1 MIESHDDLTSL
12 VEALGDAEVLGLD
25 VEGDG
30 FFRYHG
36 RMCTLQ
42 IGDAEDVQVVDAL
55 AIEDLSP
62 LAALL
67 GPDGPLKVVH
77 DVSFDRKMLA
87 TRGLTLANV
96 FDTAIAARYLGHQ
109 STGLAS
115 LLEARFG
122 VTLDKDHQLA
132 DWGARPLDQAQLDY
146 LVADVHHLPELAAQL
161 REEAREADILDE
173 IAEET
178 EYALERALDP
188 EPVREPWTR
197 VKGAR
202 DLKGEALA
210 ALKALADARERVAE
224 ERDVPPFRVAPNRAL
239 HEAARRKP
247 RKLKHLRKVRGLRK
261 VPDAALREA
270 LEAAERDGPPDL
282 GPAEP
287 PPPPEVRNARKAR
300 EKALTQWRKKEAE
313 AREVDLQVVLPGHC
327 LRDLAQLDD
336 PSEEALA
343 DIAGLGDKRRARY
356 GDAILRALRDEDDAG

>member
-1 MIESHDDLTSL
+1 MIESTADLISL
-12 VEALGDAEVLGLD
+12 VEALRDAEILGLD
-25 VEGDG
+25 VEGDS

-42 IGDAEDVQVVDAL
+42 IGDAEEVEVVDTLAL
-55 AIEDLSP
+55 EDLSP

-67 GPDGPLKVVH
+67 GPDGPTKVVH

-87 TRGLTLANV
+87 TRGVTLANV
-96 FDTAIAARYLGHQ
+96 FDTAIAARFLGHE

-132 DWGARPLDQAQLDY
+132 DWGARPLDEDQLDY
-146 LVADVHHLPELAAQL
+146 LVADVRHLPALAAQL
-161 REEAREADILDE
+161 REEAREADILEE

-197 VKGAR
+197 IKGAR
-202 DLKGEALA
+202 DLKGGALA
-210 ALKALADARERVAE
+210 MLAALADARERVAE

-247 RKLKHLRKVRGLRK
+247 KKPKHLRKVRGLRK
-261 VPDAALREA
+261 LPDAALREA

-300 EKALTQWRKKEAE
+300 EKALSKWRKAE
-313 AREVDLQVVLPGHC
+313 AAEREVDLQVVLPGHC
-327 LRDLAQLDD
+327 LRDLAELDD
-336 PSEEALA
+336 PSERAL
-343 DIAGLGDKRRARY
+343 DEVAGLGDKRRARY
-356 GDAILRALRDEDDAG
+356 GEAILRALRDADPSG